1 MLIDAKHDQKEF
13 GKDAGEYDPDHQAN
27 EAAQD
32 REQAGK
38 RMQRHERETGYD
50 AGKRE
55 QNRHPDREPVKDLD
69 DRRRDEPI
77 PLKQV
82 PIIENQILLAANA
95 LSFERWLCMA
105 AERDRFM
112 EADGHCTGADE
123 WSIELVQTRGPRAD
137 RVHSGQAFVAYRLD

>member
-55 QNRHPDREPVKDLD
+55 QNRHPDREPVKNLD
-69 DRRRDEPI
+69 DRRRDEPL
-77 PLKQV
+77 PLKQI
-82 PIIENQILLAANA
+82 PIIEHQILLTANA
-95 LSFERWLCMA
+95 LS
-105 AERDRFM
+105 
-112 EADGHCTGADE
+112 
-123 WSIELVQTRGPRAD
+123 I
-137 RVHSGQAFVAYRLD
+137 